1 MAGPLGCDKA
11 VSFHF
16 DGLCCIESQTYS
28 EIDFTNY
35 SSNTWKGLDM
45 TIKRVALIT
54 PPYHSGVVESAGTW
68 LNVGFVYVA
77 GSLRAAGY
85 EVDYYDAMS
94 LWHKWPEIEARIRA
108 FNPDVVATTSF
119 TASIGHALELTA
131 LAKEI
136 NPDVVTVHGNVHA
149 TFCYDEMLKADH
161 DTVDFIVRGEGEVTL
176 VKLLD
181 CLNQGG
187 DPASVPGLSFWRDG
201 AVVTTPKA
209 ASIQDLDALPMA
221 WDLVEWPIYTYRAKN
236 NARLAIVSSSRG
248 CMEKCSFCSQQ
259 LFWERSWRARSA
271 ENFVAELELLRD
283 SYGVEVA
290 MLSDEIPT
298 FDRERW
304 VRILDLM
311 IERKVGVKLLME
323 TRVDDILRDADIMD
337 KYREAGVEHIYV
349 GVEAGD
355 QATLDLFNKNT
366 KVEQSKAAIDIINN
380 ADIVSETSFVLGMPD
395 DTPESIAAT
404 IELAKHYNPDMAF
417 FLAIAPWP
425 YAELYPELEPYVA
438 TKDYRKYNLV
448 EPVIKPKAMTV
459 EELERELGRASQKFY
474 MHKFQKL
481 HDLSPWKQTFM
492 VAVLDILINN
502 SYLAV
507 QMRSMMKEGKQMPP
521 EVQALL
527 KSIKTVRG
535 NAGASDHPHTF
546 APIP

>member
-1 MAGPLGCDKA
+1 
-11 VSFHF
+11 
-16 DGLCCIESQTYS
+16 
-28 EIDFTNY
+28 
-35 SSNTWKGLDM
+35 M

-68 LNVGFVYVA
+68 LNVGFVYIA

-108 FNPDVVATTSF
+108 FRPDVVATTSF

-131 LAKEI
+131 LAKKIDPE
-136 NPDVVTVHGNVHA
+136 VVTVHGNVHA
-149 TFCYDEMLKADH
+149 TFCYDEILEAEH
-161 DTVDFIVRGEGEVTL
+161 DTVDFVVRGEGEVTL

-187 DPASVPGLSFWRDG
+187 DPAEVPGLSFWRDG
-201 AVVTTPKA
+201 AVVSTPKA
-209 ASIQDLDALPMA
+209 APIQDLDALPMA

-323 TRVDDILRDADIMD
+323 TRVDDILRDADIMG

-380 ADIVSETSFVLGMPD
+380 ADIVSETSFVLGMPN
-395 DTPESIAAT
+395 DTPETIAAT

-438 TKDYRKYNLV
+438 TRDYRKYNLV

-502 SYLAV
+502 SYLAG
-507 QMRSMMKEGKQMPP
+507 QMRAMMKEGKEMPP

-527 KSIKTVRG
+527 RSIKTARG
-535 NAGASDHPHTF
+535 DAGAGDHPHTF

>member
-1 MAGPLGCDKA
+1 
-11 VSFHF
+11 
-16 DGLCCIESQTYS
+16 
-28 EIDFTNY
+28 
-35 SSNTWKGLDM
+35 M

-68 LNVGFVYVA
+68 LNVGFVYIA

-108 FNPDVVATTSF
+108 FAPDVVATTSF

-131 LAKEI
+131 LAKKI
-136 NPDVVTVHGNVHA
+136 NPEVVTVHGNVHA
-149 TFCYDEMLKADH
+149 TFCYDEILKAEH
-161 DTVDFIVRGEGEVTL
+161 DTVDFVVRGEGEVTL

-181 CLNQGG
+181 CLDQGG

-201 AVVTTPKA
+201 AVVSTPKA
-209 ASIQDLDALPMA
+209 APIQDLDALPMA

-323 TRVDDILRDADIMD
+323 TRVDDILRDADIMG

-438 TKDYRKYNLV
+438 TRDYRKYNLV

-474 MHKFQKL
+474 MHKFQHL

-502 SYLAV
+502 SYLAG
-507 QMRSMMKEGKQMPP
+507 QMRAMMKEGKEMPP

-527 KSIKTVRG
+527 RSIKTARG
-535 NAGASDHPHTF
+535 DAGAGAHPHTF

>member
-1 MAGPLGCDKA
+1 M
-11 VSFHF
+11 S
-16 DGLCCIESQTYS
+16 
-28 EIDFTNY
+28 
-35 SSNTWKGLDM
+35 
-45 TIKRVALIT
+45 IKRVALIT

-68 LNVGFVYVA
+68 LNVGFVYIA
-77 GSLRAAGY
+77 GALRAAGY

-119 TASIGHALELTA
+119 TASIAHALELTA
-131 LAKEI
+131 LAKKI
-136 NPDVVTVHGNVHA
+136 NPEIVTVHGNVHA
-149 TFCYDEMLKADH
+149 TFCYDEILQAEH

-176 VKLLD
+176 VALLD
-181 CLNQGG
+181 CLNAGG
-187 DPASVPGLSFWRDG
+187 DPAGVPGLSFWRDG
-201 AVVTTPKA
+201 AVLSTPKA
-209 ASIQDLDALPMA
+209 PYIQDLDALPTA

-259 LFWERSWRARSA
+259 LFWSQSWRARSA

-298 FDRERW
+298 FDRVRW
-304 VRILDLM
+304 VKILDLM

-337 KYREAGVEHIYV
+337 RYREAGVEHIYV
-349 GVEAGD
+349 GVESCD

-366 KVEQSKAAIDIINN
+366 KVGQSKAAIDIINN

-395 DTPESIAAT
+395 DTPESIAAVV
-404 IELAKHYNPDMAF
+404 ELAKHYNPDMGF

-448 EPVIKPKAMTV
+448 EPVVKPKNMTLQ
-459 EELERELGRASQKFY
+459 ELERELGKAAQKFF
-474 MHKFQKL
+474 MHKFQHL
-481 HDLSPWKQTFM
+481 HELSPWKQEFM
-492 VAVLDILINN
+492 LSVLDLLMNH
-502 SYLAV
+502 SYLAG
-507 QMRSMMKEGKQMPP
+507 QMKTAMREGKEMPP
-521 EVQALL
+521 EVRAML
-527 KSIKTVRG
+527 KGMKG
-535 NAGASDHPHTF
+535 MKEQQHPAELAGGHPHNF

>member
-1 MAGPLGCDKA
+1 M
-11 VSFHF
+11 S
-16 DGLCCIESQTYS
+16 
-28 EIDFTNY
+28 
-35 SSNTWKGLDM
+35 
-45 TIKRVALIT
+45 IKRVALIT

-68 LNVGFVYVA
+68 LNVGFVYIA

-119 TASIGHALELTA
+119 TASIAHALELTA
-131 LAKEI
+131 LAKKI
-136 NPDVVTVHGNVHA
+136 NPAIVTVHGNVHA
-149 TFCYDEMLKADH
+149 TFCYDEMLKKDH
-161 DTVDFIVRGEGEVTL
+161 DTVDYIVRGEGEVTL
-176 VKLLD
+176 VSLLD
-181 CLNQGG
+181 CLNAGG
-187 DPASVPGLSFWRDG
+187 DPAQVPGLAFHRNG
-201 AVVTTPKA
+201 AVGVTPKA
-209 ASIQDLDALPMA
+209 PYIHDLDALPTA

-259 LFWERSWRARSA
+259 LFWSQSWRARSP
-271 ENFVAELELLRD
+271 ENFVAELEML
-283 SYGVEVA
+283 SSTYGVEVA

-311 IERKVGVKLLME
+311 IERNVPVKLLLE

-337 KYREAGVEHIYV
+337 KYRQGGVEHIYV

-366 KVEQSKAAIDIINN
+366 KVEQSKQAIDIINN

-404 IELAKHYNPDMAF
+404 IELAKHYNPDMGF

-425 YAELYPELEPYVA
+425 YAELYPELEQYVA

-448 EPVIKPKAMTV
+448 EPVIKPKNMTL
-459 EELERELGRASQKFY
+459 EELEQELGKASQKFF
-474 MHKFQKL
+474 MHKFQHL
-481 HDLSPWKQTFM
+481 HELSPWKQEFM
-492 VAVLDILINN
+492 LSVLDLLINH
-502 SYLAV
+502 SYLAG
-507 QMRSMMKEGKQMPP
+507 QMKAAMREGGKSMPP
-521 EVQALL
+521 EVIELL
-527 KSIKTVRG
+527 RSVKGHGKVIP
-535 NAGASDHPHTF
+535 HPM